1 MDSLKALL
9 HFETWPRKAGVKPY
23 DPYNPAARDIYWAA
37 MKKNIFDLGMDAWW
51 LDSTEPDHMDI
62 KDQDFNTQTYLGSFR
77 RVHNAFP
84 LMSNKGVYEHQRATT
99 SDKRVFLLP
108 RTATV
113 CFPFMERRRNFRMVR
128 HAQATS
134 GRTELCVMRHPVLE
148 YRPRWLLR
156 MEI

>member
-1 MDSLKALL
+1 
-9 HFETWPRKAGVKPY
+9 
-23 DPYNPAARDIYWAA
+23 

-62 KDQDFNTQTYLGSFR
+62 KDQDFNTQTYLGFFPQGTQR
-77 RVHNAFP
+77 LPLNVH
-84 LMSNKGVYEHQRATT
+84 KGVYEHQRATT
-99 SDKRVFLLP
+99 SDKRVFLLTRSILP

-148 YRPRWLLR
+148 HRPRWLLR